1 MRLVALKTA
10 AGEVAINEDK
20 IITIRE
26 LKTSGHEHDTI
37 IVLDG
42 GQSVTADEPI
52 ADVLKRIAG
61 EGISSLY

>member
-1 MRLVALKTA
+1 MRLIALKTA
-10 AGEVAINEDK
+10 AGEVVINEDK

-26 LKTSGHEHDTI
+26 LQTADHEHDTI

-42 GQSVTADEPI
+42 GQTVTVDEPL